1 MNYEGILSNVEALV
15 KENKNIVLI
24 GNGNNGKTHLIKTI
38 NELLKKFE
46 YDIFNEYHNQIKKS
60 NKYILSINSLNE
72 ISNLEEN
79 YVLIDMNNLKYDE

>member
-38 NELLKKFE
+38 NGLLKKFE